1 MDNQE
6 IQHLILQAKEG
17 NKQAFSK
24 LVEYFQPKIFGV
36 TFRMLCNDDDAK
48 DAVQDTFIK
57 AWMQL
62 KTYRNDYQFST
73 WLYKIATNICLDKL
87 KSSERKLS
95 VKISETNNF
104 ELTNDIDTENEL
116 INKDLAEKIR
126 NITNT
131 LSPKQ
136 KMLFTLRYLEGLE
149 IDEIVQIT
157 GLSAVKIKNNL
168 YLARQNVSE
177 LLKPTMI
184 LYK

>member
-6 IQHLILQAKEG
+6 IQRLVSQAKEG
-17 NKQAFSK
+17 DKQAFST
-24 LVEYFQPKIFGV
+24 LVKFFQPKIFSV
-36 TFRMLCNDDDAK
+36 AFKMLCNEEDAK
-48 DAVQDTFIK
+48 DVMQDTFIK

-73 WLYKIATNICLDKL
+73 WVYKIASNICFDKL

-95 VKISETNNF
+95 VKLSETNKY
-104 ELTNDIDTENEL
+104 EVISDVDAESEL
-116 INKDLAEKIR
+116 INKDLADKIR

-136 KMLFTLRYLEGLE
+136 KMLFTLRYLEGLAV
-149 IDEIVQIT
+149 DEIVQIT

-177 LLKPTMI
+177 LLKVTKI
-184 LYK
+184 L